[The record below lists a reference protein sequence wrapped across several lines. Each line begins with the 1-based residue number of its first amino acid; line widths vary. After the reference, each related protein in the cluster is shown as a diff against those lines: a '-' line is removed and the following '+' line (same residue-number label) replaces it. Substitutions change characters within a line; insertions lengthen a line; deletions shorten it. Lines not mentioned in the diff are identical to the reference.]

1 MRVSRFISLTEY
13 CVVEY
18 MSDPLGSLDYYT
30 DDFILLQNDHLD
42 IHQIFNDDSSYSSTR
57 NIKDLTVVPISSN
70 TYAYLDSEK
79 IPDYLAYDS
88 EFTQTSITGY
98 NVVMDKVR
106 FHFVAG
112 FDFDDFKALILN
124 VTHEENTGKT
134 NVFASVLLAPETIA
148 ELIIFNP
155 KPLFLGNASFDRYV
169 DLLVPSIKNINEEFV
184 TSPTPASTFVAA
196 ITPNS
201 SNYNGFIYNNQIS
214 IGLGECERRKTINTP
229 ATTYDSFEVSEFY
242 TAQLSQT
249 NEFDT
254 TGATIYESTVGDYLE
269 FYLTFN
275 GGFPSDLISILNA
288 RNPSDDWIIIHQIS
302 VFEQIGTAFLNTSRF
317 VFFQEEAFDE
327 PNIFRPVLKNAESA
341 VSMSVDYI
349 ARLTNRRNG
358 EQIIREASFVLTSP
372 KKYGKNLIKINL
384 LDSPQSQKIYNKIIK
399 KNFES
404 TKLFIDRS
412 LEQATELATTSAV
425 TTQTTVEYVPIFFN
439 NNNVSVSI
447 DSSLIKVKDSTEEV
461 IFGQGKL
468 RFILSPFD
476 NVIKIKVYTTNSS
489 SSKKQQVPMD
499 LNVTSPDYRLV
510 FETDSGKISIANSN
524 DPIQENLSTG
534 LIAFN
539 VSKKDS
545 ESIFNSNNRT
555 VYLVSVSQD
564 GKETLMYTG
573 EWRRPTEQSD
583 VDSAIALIIE
593 ESNVQNETQTA
604 LDEIANKPQI
614 AKLPGK
620 LIRDLAPVKGRATPS
635 VANKFGIK
643 QSRSIKTNSKNAK

>member
-18 MSDPLGSLDYYT
+18 MSDPLGSLDFYT
-30 DDFILLQNDHLD
+30 DDFILVQNDHLD
-42 IHQIFNDDSSYSSTR
+42 IHQIFNSDASFSSTR
-57 NIKDLTVVPISSN
+57 NIQDLTVVPISSN
-70 TYAYLDSEK
+70 TYVYLDSEK
-79 IPDYLAYDS
+79 IPDYLSYDDQL
-88 EFTQTSITGY
+88 TQTPITGY

-106 FHFVAG
+106 FHFVSG
-112 FDFDDFKALILN
+112 FDFSDFKALILN
-124 VTHEENTGKT
+124 VTHEENNGKT
-134 NVFASVLLAPETIA
+134 NVFASILLAPETIA

-169 DLLVPSIKNINEEFV
+169 DLLVPSIKNINEEFI

-201 SNYNGFIYNNQIS
+201 SNYNGFIYNHQIS
-214 IGLGECERRKTINTP
+214 IGLGECERRKAISSP
-229 ATTYDSFEVSEFY
+229 ATEYDSFEISEFY
-242 TAQLSQT
+242 TAKLSQT

-254 TGATIYESTVGDYLE
+254 TGATVYESAIGDYLE

-275 GGFPSDLISILNA
+275 GGFPSELIAILNS
-288 RNPSDDWIIIHQIS
+288 RNPSDDWIVIHQIS
-302 VFEQIGTAFLNTSRF
+302 VFEQVGSAFFNTSRF
-317 VFFQEEAFDE
+317 VFFQEDSFDE

-372 KKYGKNLIKINL
+372 KKYGRNLIKINL
-384 LDSPQSQKIYNKIIK
+384 LDSPQSQRVYNKIIK
-399 KNFES
+399 KNFEA
-404 TKLFIDRS
+404 TRLFIDRS
-412 LEQATELATTSAV
+412 LEQATELAESSTLA
-425 TTQTTVEYVPIFFN
+425 TQTAVEYVPIFFN

-447 DSSLIKVKDSTEEV
+447 SSSLIKIKDSTEEV

-476 NVIKIKVYTTNSS
+476 NVIKMKVYTTNSS
-489 SSKKQQVPMD
+489 SSKTKPVPMD
-499 LNVTSPDYRLV
+499 LNVTSPDYKLV
-510 FETDSGKISIANSN
+510 FATDTGKISISNAN

-545 ESIFNSNNRT
+545 EAIFNSNDRT

-564 GKETLMYTG
+564 GRETLMYTG

-583 VDSAIALIIE
+583 VDSAIAAIRE
-593 ESNVQNETQTA
+593 ESNIQNKIQTA
-604 LDEIANKPQI
+604 FDTIASKQPTVV
-614 AKLPGK
+614 LPGK
-620 LIRDLAPVKGRATPS
+620 LIKDLVPIKGRASAS
-635 VANKFGIK
+635 VANKFGMK
-643 QSRSIKTNSKNAK
+643 QSKAIKTNLKNTQ